1 MSKTIFTKIIEG
13 EIPCYKIYETPYV
26 FAFLDIHPL
35 QPGHTLIVP
44 KVTVDAIDQLEE
56 PFYSEVFSVAKLIA
70 QASKA
75 AFGTTRATYHI
86 LGFEVPHAHLHVIP
100 ANTMDE
106 VKFLSQPLATSE
118 ALESAQKLL
127 LEQIALIESR

>member
-44 KVTVDAIDQLEE
+44 KVAVDSIDDLGE
-56 PFYSEVFSVAKLIA
+56 PFYGEMFLAA
-70 QASKA
+70 QKISKAAKA
-75 AFGTTRATYHI
+75 AFGTTRATYHV
-86 LGFEVPHAHLHVIP
+86 LGFDVPHAHLHVIP
-100 ANTMDE
+100 ANAMSD
-106 VKFLSQPLATSE
+106 VRFE
-118 ALESAQKLL
+118 APMSVTPADLEKAQKQLL
-127 LEQIALIESR
+127 AQLSA

>member
-44 KVTVDAIDQLEE
+44 KVAVDSIDDLGE
-56 PFYSEVFSVAKLIA
+56 PFYSEMFLAAQKIAKA
-70 QASKA
+70 AKA
-75 AFGTTRATYHI
+75 AFGVTRATYHV
-86 LGFEVPHAHLHVIP
+86 LGFDVPHAHLHVIP
-100 ANTMDE
+100 ANAMSDVRFDTPMSVTPSD
-106 VKFLSQPLATSE
+106 
-118 ALESAQKLL
+118 LEKAQKHLL
-127 LEQIALIESR
+127 AHLSA